1 MAEQWESLMEDS
13 MQELRGHLKLDCV
26 MINRSGTEIT
36 VCFSSDIL
44 VEERPFLTLRRA
56 LRKNLAPI
64 QVSLVVKS
72 PQLAQDFLDDPMK
85 YASFILRSVKRHHPS
100 AAPLLSD
107 AKFECRGNVLS
118 VLVPQDI
125 APKFL
130 TQAGVGAYIEQL
142 VRNVF
147 VTDVS
152 VTFHA
157 VKLREEQLEEIR
169 RRRKAEDERAV
180 AEMVKEQQEQ
190 VAAQEQKAA
199 KEKPKA
205 ILGRPVTAEPM
216 EISELTEEASKI
228 TICGE
233 VL

>member
-100 AAPLLSD
+100 AAPAFGKRQLQRKGAAEGGGTD
-107 AKFECRGNVLS
+107 RRRQRRGHYDFSLIFLQLS
-118 VLVPQDI
+118 V
-125 APKFL
+125 AF
-130 TQAGVGAYIEQL
+130 
-142 VRNVF
+142 
-147 VTDVS
+147 
-152 VTFHA
+152 
-157 VKLREEQLEEIR
+157 
-169 RRRKAEDERAV
+169 
-180 AEMVKEQQEQ
+180 
-190 VAAQEQKAA
+190 
-199 KEKPKA
+199 
-205 ILGRPVTAEPM
+205 
-216 EISELTEEASKI
+216 
-228 TICGE
+228 
-233 VL
+233 